1 MKSARLLLAD
11 DDGVSLA
18 TFGKGLEG
26 EGYQVRVAHSGEEA
40 LQLASEEAPDLAIL
54 DMRMPGLSGIET
66 ARELGKLGVPVIFI
80 SAYDDEEY
88 VQGAVREGAMGY
100 LLKPIDVLEAIPTI
114 ESALERARELNDL
127 KVMESRLNN
136 ALDTGNIVNV
146 AVGMLMERYR
156 IEKPDAFDLLRR
168 RARSEQRKVRD
179 VAEEIMS
186 AWATV
191 NRFAPDKPDER

>member
-18 TFGKGLEG
+18 TFGKGLEE

-54 DMRMPGLSGIET
+54 DMRMPGLSGVET
-66 ARELGKLGVPVIFI
+66 ARELGKLDVSVIFI

-88 VQGAVREGAMGY
+88 VQGAVREGALGY
-100 LLKPIDVLEAIPTI
+100 LLKPLGVSEAIPTI
-114 ESALERARELNDL
+114 ESALERAGELDGL
-127 KVMESRLNN
+127 KATESRLNN

-146 AVGMLMERYR
+146 VVGMLMERHR
-156 IEKPDAFDLLRR
+156 IEKSDAFDMLRR
-168 RARSEQRKVRD
+168 QARSEQRKVRD
-179 VAEEIMS
+179 VAEEIMA
-186 AWATV
+186 AWATI
-191 NRFAPDKPDER
+191 NRFAFEKPDQ